1 MLRDLTVTELRLMVG
16 WWDSGTDTQPTEVH
30 TITDVL
36 YMSAGRSIYR
46 AAVLTMFAHETLLQL
61 DLNPLGVFCCNKT
74 SGKIIVCLTGLA
86 LLIRLCPRH
95 VKIFPNRVFF
105 TAALARDF
113 KNYNHLS

>member
-95 VKIFPNRVFF
+95 VKNIPQSGFLYSCVGQGF
-105 TAALARDF
+105 
-113 KNYNHLS
+113 